1 MKPTGNQ
8 ASRTAWALGIAQASR
23 FTKLLDYRP
32 YPKQR
37 EFHALG
43 KTKRERAC
51 LSANQVGKTYCGA
64 AEMAM
69 HLTGFYPEWWVGL
82 RFDHPI
88 NAWAGAITNEDA
100 RDVVQKALFGRE
112 GEWGTGMIPE
122 DRIESHTWARGI
134 ANLVD
139 TAQIRHITGGHS
151 ILSFKC
157 HPRGERVLCAD
168 GIWVP
173 IEDVE
178 VGTLVRRSDGS
189 VAPIE
194 QRHIYLSAP
203 LMTIETRAGLL
214 RLTPNHPVY
223 LEDGRR
229 VLAEDIAIGD
239 RLEMADCSYE
249 KEEMREDWWFAIYA
263 VLIGDGC
270 LRANAP
276 FFTSTDP
283 GFVSEIAALL
293 PKNLHIRSHSG
304 ARNHFISCSEHRNFL
319 SAELRSDGLW
329 RKKAHEKFIPE
340 WVFQGS
346 RRQRV
351 LFLHYL
357 WSCDGTVNRHSASYT
372 STSLHLIRDVQA
384 LLASI
389 GIRARVRSRPGT
401 VRPDGNGERY
411 RHVHRVDLY
420 GENRLAFME
429 IGKHGRD
436 SFTDL
441 VPRGH
446 APNQVVSI
454 YNEGAPETVFG
465 VGVAAP
471 HEVVVEGFRVGN
483 SYAQGRKRWQGAD
496 IHFVWFDEEPE
507 GEEGAKIYS
516 EGITRTT
523 ATGGSAM
530 MTFTP
535 LLGMTQVV
543 SKFFPEPDAPH
554 RGLVQMTIEDAEH
567 IPAERRAAE
576 IAKYPEHEREARAR
590 GIPMLGSGR
599 VFPIAESE
607 IVLRED
613 PERPFAIEKWWPR
626 IAGMD
631 FGWDHPNAVAWLA
644 YDRDADTIY
653 VYAEHRQAEQV
664 VAMHADAIRSR
675 GTWIPC
681 AWPHDGLVHDK
692 GSGIQLAQQYAQK
705 GVRMIPEHA
714 QFPNGSNGLEAGI
727 QEMLDRMK
735 SGRWKVLPSCRLWL
749 EEFRMYHRKDGK
761 IVKMRDDLISA
772 SRYALMD
779 LRYARTEE
787 PRGYSR
793 PLAEYDPLEALQ

>member
-1 MKPTGNQ
+1 
-8 ASRTAWALGIAQASR
+8 
-23 FTKLLDYRP
+23 
-32 YPKQR
+32 
-37 EFHALG
+37 
-43 KTKRERAC
+43 
-51 LSANQVGKTYCGA
+51 
-64 AEMAM
+64 M

-151 ILSFKC
+151 ILSFK
-157 HPRGERVLCAD
+157 
-168 GIWVP
+168 
-173 IEDVE
+173 
-178 VGTLVRRSDGS
+178 
-189 VAPIE
+189 
-194 QRHIYLSAP
+194 
-203 LMTIETRAGLL
+203 
-214 RLTPNHPVY
+214 
-223 LEDGRR
+223 
-229 VLAEDIAIGD
+229 
-239 RLEMADCSYE
+239 
-249 KEEMREDWWFAIYA
+249 
-263 VLIGDGC
+263 
-270 LRANAP
+270 
-276 FFTSTDP
+276 
-283 GFVSEIAALL
+283 
-293 PKNLHIRSHSG
+293 
-304 ARNHFISCSEHRNFL
+304 
-319 SAELRSDGLW
+319 
-329 RKKAHEKFIPE
+329 
-340 WVFQGS
+340 
-346 RRQRV
+346 
-351 LFLHYL
+351 
-357 WSCDGTVNRHSASYT
+357 
-372 STSLHLIRDVQA
+372 
-384 LLASI
+384 
-389 GIRARVRSRPGT
+389 
-401 VRPDGNGERY
+401 
-411 RHVHRVDLY
+411 
-420 GENRLAFME
+420 
-429 IGKHGRD
+429 
-436 SFTDL
+436 
-441 VPRGH
+441 
-446 APNQVVSI
+446 
-454 YNEGAPETVFG
+454 
-465 VGVAAP
+465 
-471 HEVVVEGFRVGN
+471 
-483 SYAQGRKRWQGAD
+483 SYAQGRKRWAGAD

-535 LLGMTQVV
+535 VLGMTQVV

-653 VYAEHRQAEQV
+653 VYAEHRQSEQP
-664 VAMHADAIRSR
+664 VAMHADAIRTR

-793 PLAEYDPLEALQ
+793 PLAEYDPLGALQ